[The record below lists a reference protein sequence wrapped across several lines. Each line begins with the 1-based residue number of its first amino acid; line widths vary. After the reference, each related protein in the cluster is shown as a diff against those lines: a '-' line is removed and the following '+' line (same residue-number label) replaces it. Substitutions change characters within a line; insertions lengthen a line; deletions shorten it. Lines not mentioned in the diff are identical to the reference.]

1 MGFGGAPPAELRP
14 PQARLSV
21 LVRIFSPECFYL
33 HAGFLKQSKWSCC
46 LKFFTRSGSS
56 VTLGVD
62 FQLNVTSR
70 VNLAVP
76 AHVLTEVGF
85 YSVKLG
91 VRQY

>member
-14 PQARLSV
+14 PRAPLSV
-21 LVRIFSPECFYL
+21 LVRIFSTECFYL
-33 HAGFLKQSKWSCC
+33 HAGFLKQSKCSCY

-70 VNLAVP
+70 VN
-76 AHVLTEVGF
+76 
-85 YSVKLG
+85 
-91 VRQY
+91 